1 LKKEL
6 VAGEG
11 GKTMETSERYRRGWE
26 KLKEVDGE
34 AGERVIE
41 SLKDIAPDF
50 ARLLIEFPFGDIYS
64 RPGLDLKSREIAVV
78 AALTALG
85 NATSQLKVHIHG
97 ALNVGC
103 AKQEVVEVIMQMAV
117 YAGFPAALNGLFA
130 AKEVFAERDKVKG

>member
-1 LKKEL
+1 
-6 VAGEG
+6 
-11 GKTMETSERYRRGWE
+11 MEINDRYRKGWE

-34 AGERVIE
+34 AGERVVA

-50 ARLLIEFPFGDIYS
+50 ARLLIEFAFGDIYS
-64 RPGLDLKSREIAVV
+64 RPGLDLKSREVAVV

-85 NATSQLKVHIHG
+85 NATPQLKVHIHG

-103 AKQEVVEVIMQMAV
+103 TEQEVVEVIMQMAV

-130 AKEVFAERDKVKG
+130 AKEVFAERGKAKG